1 MMDTRSKWE
10 RYAAAILLAAPV
22 VSLVLSCVSWL
33 HYGIDLPFYDDFRVY
48 GRRTALSLDP
58 RDLFTPSNDTLYPVG
73 MALDVLAQRCLNGNA
88 VAYQFISMLV
98 LLGGL
103 LCLQWRLLSSTFQ
116 DRLVVAATFALGI
129 FLTWP
134 ESYWG
139 LQSMAYHHGLPILFL
154 LGALT
159 AIVDRRWAPW
169 WGVPLVFL
177 LGLLAGFSYISGAIA
192 ALAVAIVLIV
202 ARGLGLAHLPGLR
215 AGALSLLA
223 AAAIVVPAQLWVIL
237 FVQLG
242 QIHDPNLAWSLP
254 TEAGFW
260 MFMLGKFGR
269 ALALPYHWPVT
280 SIIVTLTV
288 IVIAGSLAVYLGRR
302 VWRERAALPEDS
314 TRVAVIFF
322 SLAAAVGTYLP
333 LIAAGR
339 AYIQAPE
346 SRTLMGM
353 FIHGFPEHY
362 HSVWATL
369 LFPWIAAT
377 AVLAARKWT
386 AMPRLR
392 TSPLAALA
400 AVTFVTM
407 AAEAGAF
414 SHAANFRNVQNF
426 RLSQDVPCV
435 RRALTEGVV
444 SCTWYGQELFDYLR
458 YGRQIGASFVRYFPL
473 PPVPLGTDSPPP
485 LFRLGANKGTLN
497 VGNLTSVPTEEGL
510 SFAATTDPAL
520 IISLPSGSLRSCWE
534 VEITI
539 ELRAEQDDFVELYA
553 LQAGQTRDFKAPPAS
568 YAPVPGG
575 VFTTIT
581 LSAFDPKGLEDRL
594 RIDPVGAP
602 QAFTLKNLE
611 VRCRGNVPAQGG

>member
-10 RYAAAILLAAPV
+10 RYAAAILVAAP
-22 VSLVLSCVSWL
+22 LFGLALSCAAWL

-48 GRRTALSLDP
+48 GLRTALSLDP
-58 RDLFTPSNDTLYPVG
+58 RDLFAPSNDTLYPVG
-73 MALDVLAQRCLNGNA
+73 MALDVLAQRFLNGNA
-88 VAYQFISMLV
+88 VAYQFFSMLG

-116 DRLVVAATFALGI
+116 DRLVVAAAFALGI

-159 AIVDRRWAPW
+159 AIVDRSWAPR

-202 ARGLGLAHLPGLR
+202 ARGIGLPHLPGLR
-215 AGALSLLA
+215 AGGFSLLA
-223 AAAIVVPAQLWVIL
+223 AAAIAVPAQLWVIL
-237 FVQLG
+237 FAQQG
-242 QIHDPNLAWSLP
+242 HIHDPQLAWSLP
-254 TEAGFW
+254 TDAVFW

-269 ALALPYHWPVT
+269 ALALPYGRPV
-280 SIIVTLTV
+280 IGVIVTLV
-288 IVIAGSLAVYLGRR
+288 VIAITGSLAVYLARR
-302 VWRERAALPEDS
+302 VWRERAALPEDAA
-314 TRVAVIFF
+314 RVAVIFF
-322 SLAAAVGTYLP
+322 SLAAAVGVYLS

-339 AYIQAPE
+339 AYIQASE
-346 SRTLMGM
+346 SKTLLAL

-369 LFPWIAAT
+369 LFPWIAAA
-377 AVLAARKWT
+377 AVLTARKWT
-386 AMPRLR
+386 AMPWIR
-392 TSPLAALA
+392 TSPVVTLAAIA
-400 AVTFVTM
+400 FVAI

-414 SHAANFRNVQNF
+414 AHAANFRSVQNF

-435 RRALTEGVV
+435 RRALAEGVV
-444 SCTWYGQELFDYLR
+444 SCSWYGPELFDYLR
-458 YGRQIGASFVRYFPL
+458 YARQIGASFVRYFPL
-473 PPVPLGTDSPPP
+473 PPIPLGTDDPPP
-485 LFRLGANKGTLN
+485 LFRLGATPETLD
-497 VGNLTSVPTEEGL
+497 VGKMSFVPTEEGL
-510 SFAATTDPAL
+510 AFAAGIDPML
-520 IISLPSGSLRSCWE
+520 KISLPPGSLRSCWE
-534 VEITI
+534 VEVTI
-539 ELRAEQDDFVELYA
+539 ELKAEQDDFAELYA
-553 LQAGQTRDFKAPPAS
+553 LQAGQTRDFKTPPAS
-568 YAPVPGG
+568 YAPVPRG

-602 QAFTLKNLE
+602 QAFILKNLE